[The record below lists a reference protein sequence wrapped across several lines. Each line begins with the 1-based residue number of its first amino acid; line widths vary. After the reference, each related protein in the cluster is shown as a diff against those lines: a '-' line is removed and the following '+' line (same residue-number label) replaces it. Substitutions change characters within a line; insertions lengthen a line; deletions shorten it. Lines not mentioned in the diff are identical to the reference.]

1 MLNQTSGKRLIQL
14 LAITFVSSLLLT
26 GVASAEILGKGTIK
40 GVEYCH
46 DPLKPEKALKTKIKD
61 LASYEITRAGTVLTA
76 DIDLFD
82 KTTKLPTGDTFTLN
96 GNILANKK
104 PKAGVFQ
111 LFGVGIDPD
120 IQMAMN
126 GKYKQDGVGN
136 LKLVSG
142 AFQSQD
148 LTVAAEPCLSAGKF
162 KAKTGPVP
170 AP

>member
-14 LAITFVSSLLLT
+14 LAITFLSSLLLT
-26 GVASAEILGKGTIK
+26 SVASAETLGKGLIK

-46 DPLKPEKALKTKIKD
+46 DPLNTEKAPKTKIKD
-61 LASYEITRAGTVLTA
+61 LASYEITRTGTGLTA
-76 DIDLFD
+76 VVDTFD
-82 KTTKLPTGDTFTLN
+82 KATQAPTGDTFTLS

-104 PKAGVFQ
+104 PKSGVFQ
-111 LFGVGIDPD
+111 LFGEGIDPD
-120 IQMAMN
+120 IEMAMN
-126 GKYKQDGVGN
+126 GKYKQNGAGEMT
-136 LKLVSG
+136 LVSG

-148 LTVAAEPCLSAGKF
+148 LTDLASPCLSAGSF

>member
-14 LAITFVSSLLLT
+14 LAITFVASLLLT

-46 DPLKPEKALKTKIKD
+46 DPLNPNKAPKTKIKD
-61 LASYEITRAGTVLTA
+61 LASYVITRTGTVLDA
-76 DIDLFD
+76 DIDVFD
-82 KTTKLPTGDTFTLN
+82 KATKLSTGESFVLT
-96 GNILANKK
+96 GNILANKN

-111 LFGVGIDPD
+111 LFGVGGPGTVD
-120 IQMAMN
+120 MAMN
-126 GKYKQDGVGN
+126 GKYKQNSIGEIT
-136 LKLVSG
+136 LVSG